1 MAAGVLIEWLVLQMR
16 SQLMW
21 RFMSLHWPKL
31 SAVCLLYCGLA
42 AGLGHLTNLQLDAMQ
57 GQAQNQLVP
66 LELSYRL
73 NALNP

>member
-1 MAAGVLIEWLVLQMR
+1 MR

-42 AGLGHLTNLQLDAMQ
+42 AGLGYLTNLQLDAMQ
-57 GQAQNQLVP
+57 NQAQNQLVP
-66 LELSYRL
+66 VHFSYGL